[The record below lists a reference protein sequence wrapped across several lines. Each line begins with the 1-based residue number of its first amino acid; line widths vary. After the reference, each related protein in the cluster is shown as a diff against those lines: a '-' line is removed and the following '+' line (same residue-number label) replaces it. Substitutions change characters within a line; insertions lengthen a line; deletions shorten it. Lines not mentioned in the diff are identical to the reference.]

1 MPDYFNILDRGQV
14 EFDPAGGSLWLGD
27 CLIQW
32 GTATSTNDAAQAF
45 SFNENFPTAC
55 FMVATQRT
63 EDNNQF
69 VLPVTAK
76 STTQFTINRNDA
88 LQGSLPFYW
97 FAIGH

>member
-1 MPDYFNILDRGQV
+1 MRQTPFPYSINA
-14 EFDPAGGSLWLGD
+14 AGGVLRIGSLVM
-27 CLIQW
+27 QW
-32 GTATSTNDAAQAF
+32 GTATSTDDPAQAF

-55 FMVATQRT
+55 FMVTTQRT

-76 STTQFTINRNDA
+76 STSQFTINRNDA

-97 FAIGH
+97 FAIGN